1 MLEVRN
7 VKRSMPDYDKVVD
20 LFNEAFPDYELY
32 PI

>member
-20 LFNEAFPDYELY
+20 LFNGAFPDYELY
-32 PI
+32 AI